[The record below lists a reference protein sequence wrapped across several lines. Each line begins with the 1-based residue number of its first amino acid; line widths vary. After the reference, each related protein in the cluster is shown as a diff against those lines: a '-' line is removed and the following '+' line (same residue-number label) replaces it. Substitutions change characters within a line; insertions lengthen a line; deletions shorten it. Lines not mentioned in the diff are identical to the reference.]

1 MPAMNRGLKARLRI
15 PAIAILALT
24 SAAPPVLAQ
33 GLDSEQAIDTI
44 IGSPV
49 DEQQSSA
56 GDEARRVVAAIEK
69 TPEAIAAVRKISNVG
84 KLEIVYLPD
93 AAEGTAPPAIRDAV
107 SRHEDE
113 IDELRKEIEG
123 NAMLFH
129 AIDSRSLLARDVLA
143 VDFAASDAV
152 VIYAAAQKPD

>member
-1 MPAMNRGLKARLRI
+1 MKIGLSARLRA

-33 GLDSEQAIDTI
+33 GLDSEKAIDTI
-44 IGSPV
+44 IGSEV

-56 GDEARRVVAAIEK
+56 GHEARSVVAAIEK
-69 TPEAIAAVRKISNVG
+69 TQEAIATVRKISNVN

-93 AAEGTAPPAIRDAV
+93 AAEDAAPPAIRDAV
-107 SRHEDE
+107 SRHEEE

-129 AIDSRSLLARDVLA
+129 AIDSRSLLVRDVLA
-143 VDFAASDAV
+143 VDFGAGDAV